1 MIDLSNLSKE
11 VPKVKDLMDY
21 ENILSILSEAKGL
34 ATHAT
39 QILFGNSRK
48 IPMPKNIFQRYME
61 IGCILGE
68 IKAIERMMSWLETTD
83 IVDHFNPNHDLVQ
96 FIYGELCMYLLKL
109 DRMLL
114 DNYGIK
120 SSINVKEIEIRT
132 QKYLDRYYYRIE
144 KIKNDSNTN

>member
-1 MIDLSNLSKE
+1 MIDMSQISKD
-11 VPKVKDLMDY
+11 VPKVRDLMDY
-21 ENILSILSEAKGL
+21 ENILSILNEAKGL

-39 QILFGNSRK
+39 QLLFGNARK
-48 IPMPKNIFQRYME
+48 IPMQKSIFQRYME

-83 IVDHFNPNHDLVQ
+83 IVDNFNPDHDLVQ

-109 DRMLL
+109 DKMLL

-120 SSINVKEIEIRT
+120 SSINVKDIEIRT
-132 QKYLDRYYYRIE
+132 QNYLDRYYARIE
-144 KIKNDSNTN
+144 NIKNKSNIN